1 MFPEKIKCNMLTIKA
16 EVKKEQVRKD
26 GSYNVKIRFT
36 QNRKIKRLPTKLF
49 AKKSDLNKSFEL
61 KEGTAIKK
69 EADYLIFYYEKI
81 CSQIPM
87 DIEQCSI
94 EDIMAYVEA
103 DKKKYQII
111 DFIAFSE
118 SWMQASKNTSTK
130 NYKSAVNA
138 LKLYI
143 NREEL
148 NIKDITNKFLT
159 GFMEF
164 LEERW
169 RAKAEKLKKAGKI
182 VPTNRA
188 TSLYLGSIRHLFNE
202 AKKQYNDYHRNIII
216 ITNDPFKTFT
226 VPKQCT
232 VTRKRALTPELI
244 KKIWELPY
252 QSIEGYKMENR
263 FNLAKD
269 CFILSF
275 CLMGMNS
282 ADLYNAEEREGNTI
296 IYYRTKT
303 RNRRADNA
311 LMKVNIPKMLMPLI
325 EKYKD
330 KTGKRIFNFYQN
342 YADIASLNRSIN
354 IGLKEIGAKL
364 KIDALQYYAARHS
377 WATIAVNKVGIDK
390 YTVHSALN
398 HVDDVMKVTDIYI
411 ERDFVNENKANRKV
425 VKYVFGK

>member
-1 MFPEKIKCNMLTIKA
+1 MLTIKA
-16 EVKKEQVRKD
+16 EVRKEQARKD
-26 GSYNVKIRFT
+26 GSYNIKIRFT

-202 AKKQYNDYHRNIII
+202 AKKRYNDYDRNIIV

-377 WATIAVNKVGIDK
+377 WATIAVNKVSIDK

-398 HVDDVMKVTDIYI
+398 HVDDAMKVTDIYI

-425 VKYVFGK
+425 VRYVFGR

>member
-1 MFPEKIKCNMLTIKA
+1 MLTIRA
-16 EVKKEQVRKD
+16 EVRKEQVRKD
-26 GSYNVKIRFT
+26 GSFNIKIRIT
-36 QNRKIKRLPTKLF
+36 QNRKIKRLSTKLF

-61 KEGTAIKK
+61 KEGTIIKK
-69 EADYLIFYYEKI
+69 EADSLISYYERI
-81 CSQIPM
+81 CYQIPV
-87 DIEQCSI
+87 DIEQCTI
-94 EDIMAYVEA
+94 EDIMAYIEA
-103 DKKKYQII
+103 DKKRYKVI
-111 DFIAFSE
+111 DFIEFAE
-118 SWMQASKNTSTK
+118 SWMLESKNTSKK

-143 NREEL
+143 GREHL
-148 NIKDITNKFLT
+148 NIREITNNFLV

-164 LEERW
+164 LDERW
-169 RAKAEKLKKAGKI
+169 RVKAERLKKAGRI
-182 VPTNRA
+182 VPSNRA

-202 AKKQYNDYHRNIII
+202 AKKRYNDYDRNIII
-216 ITNDPFKTFT
+216 ITNDPFKTFI
-226 VPKQCT
+226 VPKQSNI
-232 VTRKRALTPELI
+232 TRKRALPPELI

-252 QSIEGYKMENR
+252 QSIEGYKTENR

-303 RNRRADNA
+303 RNRRADRA
-311 LMKVNIPKMLMPLI
+311 LMKVNIPKMLMPLM

-342 YADIASLNRSIN
+342 YVDIASLNRAIN
-354 IGLKEIGAKL
+354 LGLKEIGAKL

-398 HVDDVMKVTDIYI
+398 HVDEAMKVTDIYI
-411 ERDFVNENKANRKV
+411 ERDFVNENKANAKV
-425 VKYVFGK
+425 IRYVLGK

>member
-1 MFPEKIKCNMLTIKA
+1 MLTIKA
-16 EVKKEQVRKD
+16 EVRKEQARKD
-26 GSYNVKIRFT
+26 GSYNIKIRFT

-169 RAKAEKLKKAGKI
+169 RTKAEKLKKAGKI

-202 AKKQYNDYHRNIII
+202 AKKQYNDYDRNIII

-342 YADIASLNRSIN
+342 YVDIASLNRSIN
-354 IGLKEIGAKL
+354 IGLKEIGTKL

-398 HVDDVMKVTDIYI
+398 HVDDVMRVTDIYI

-425 VKYVFGK
+425 VKYVFSK

>member
-1 MFPEKIKCNMLTIKA
+1 MLTIRA
-16 EVKKEQVRKD
+16 EVRREEQRKD
-26 GSYNVKIRFT
+26 GTFRVKIRFT

-118 SWMQASKNTSTK
+118 SWMQTSKNTSTK

-202 AKKQYNDYHRNIII
+202 AKKQYNDYDRNIII

-303 RNRRADNA
+303 RSRRADNA
-311 LMKVNIPKMLMPLI
+311 LMKVNIPKILMPLM

-342 YADIASLNRSIN
+342 YVDIASLNRSIN

-377 WATIAVNKVGIDK
+377 WATIAVNRVGIDK

>member
-1 MFPEKIKCNMLTIKA
+1 MLTIKA
-16 EVKKEQVRKD
+16 EVRKEQARKD
-26 GSYNVKIRFT
+26 GSYNIKIRFT

-182 VPTNRA
+182 VPTNRS

-202 AKKQYNDYHRNIII
+202 AKKQYNDYDRNIII

-342 YADIASLNRSIN
+342 YVDIASLNRSIN

-364 KIDALQYYAARHS
+364 KIDTLQYYAARHS

-398 HVDDVMKVTDIYI
+398 HVDEAMKITDIYI

-425 VKYVFGK
+425 VRYVFGK

>member
-1 MFPEKIKCNMLTIKA
+1 MLTIRA
-16 EVKKEQVRKD
+16 EVRKEQVRKD
-26 GSYNVKIRFT
+26 GSFNIKIRIT
-36 QNRKIKRLPTKLF
+36 QNRKIKRLSTKLF
-49 AKKSDLNKSFEL
+49 ARKSDLNKSFEL
-61 KEGTAIKK
+61 KEGTIIKK
-69 EADYLIFYYEKI
+69 EADSLISYYERI
-81 CSQIPM
+81 CYQIPV
-87 DIEQCSI
+87 DIEQCTI
-94 EDIMAYVEA
+94 EDIMAYIEA
-103 DKKKYQII
+103 DKKRYKVI
-111 DFIAFSE
+111 DFIEFAE
-118 SWMQASKNTSTK
+118 SWMLESKNTSKK

-143 NREEL
+143 GREHL
-148 NIKDITNKFLT
+148 NIREITNNFLV

-164 LEERW
+164 LDERW
-169 RAKAEKLKKAGKI
+169 RVKAERLKKAGRI
-182 VPTNRA
+182 VPSNRA

-202 AKKQYNDYHRNIII
+202 AKKRHNDYDRNIII
-216 ITNDPFKTFT
+216 IANDPFKTFT
-226 VPKQCT
+226 VPKQST
-232 VTRKRALTPELI
+232 ITRKRALPPELI

-252 QSIEGYKMENR
+252 QSIEGYKTENR

-303 RNRRADNA
+303 RSRRADRA
-311 LMKVNIPKMLMPLI
+311 LMKVNIPKIIMPLM

-342 YADIASLNRSIN
+342 YVDIASLNRAIN
-354 IGLKEIGAKL
+354 LGLKEIGAKL
-364 KIDALQYYAARHS
+364 KIDELQYYAARHS

-398 HVDDVMKVTDIYI
+398 HVDEAMKVTDIYI
-411 ERDFVNENKANRKV
+411 ERDFVNENKANAKV
-425 VKYVFGK
+425 IRYVLGK

>member
-1 MFPEKIKCNMLTIKA
+1 MLTIRA
-16 EVKKEQVRKD
+16 EVRREEQRKD
-26 GSYNVKIRFT
+26 GTFRVKIRFT

-164 LEERW
+164 LDERW

-182 VPTNRA
+182 VPTNRS

-202 AKKQYNDYHRNIII
+202 AKKQYNDYDRNIII

-377 WATIAVNKVGIDK
+377 WATIAVNRVGIDK

-398 HVDDVMKVTDIYI
+398 HVDDVMRVTDIYI

-425 VKYVFGK
+425 VIYVFGK

>member
-1 MFPEKIKCNMLTIKA
+1 M
-16 EVKKEQVRKD
+16 KK
-26 GSYNVKIRFT
+26 T
-36 QNRKIKRLPTKLF
+36 RKI
-49 AKKSDLNKSFEL
+49 
-61 KEGTAIKK
+61 
-69 EADYLIFYYEKI
+69 LIFGIACIFALAIFFSLFK
-81 CSQIPM
+81 
-87 DIEQCSI
+87 
-94 EDIMAYVEA
+94 EDVTVAADDSAVVAQQGTYNASAYQQYVEEKTKQHKA
-103 DKKKYQII
+103 KYGEAYPRHTVIRGFDNI
-111 DFIAFSE
+111 EAATVAE
-118 SWMQASKNTSTK
+118 ANE
-130 NYKSAVNA
+130 
-138 LKLYI
+138 KLYI

-202 AKKQYNDYHRNIII
+202 AKKQYNDYDRNIII

-311 LMKVNIPKMLMPLI
+311 LMKVNIPKMLMPLM

>member
-1 MFPEKIKCNMLTIKA
+1 MLTIRA
-16 EVKKEQVRKD
+16 EIKKKEKRSD
-26 GSYNVKIRFT
+26 GTYNVKITFT
-36 QNRKIKRLPTKLF
+36 LNRKVKRLATDLYVTTSDLTKSLDFKENTSIKRDIDNLV
-49 AKKSDLNKSFEL
+49 
-61 KEGTAIKK
+61 
-69 EADYLIFYYEKI
+69 FYYQKL
-81 CSQIPM
+81 CSRFPI
-87 DIEQCSI
+87 DYEQSTM
-94 EDIMAYVEA
+94 EDVMAYINGENM
-103 DKKKYQII
+103 KNTII
-111 DFIAFSE
+111 DFIEFAE

-164 LEERW
+164 LDERW

-202 AKKQYNDYHRNIII
+202 AKKQYNDYDRNIII

-330 KTGKRIFNFYQN
+330 KTGRRIFNFYQN

-425 VKYVFGK
+425 VKYVFGKL

>member
-1 MFPEKIKCNMLTIKA
+1 
-16 EVKKEQVRKD
+16 
-26 GSYNVKIRFT
+26 
-36 QNRKIKRLPTKLF
+36 
-49 AKKSDLNKSFEL
+49 
-61 KEGTAIKK
+61 
-69 EADYLIFYYEKI
+69 
-81 CSQIPM
+81 
-87 DIEQCSI
+87 
-94 EDIMAYVEA
+94 
-103 DKKKYQII
+103 
-111 DFIAFSE
+111 
-118 SWMQASKNTSTK
+118 
-130 NYKSAVNA
+130 
-138 LKLYI
+138 
-143 NREEL
+143 
-148 NIKDITNKFLT
+148 
-159 GFMEF
+159 MEF
-164 LEERW
+164 LGERW

-202 AKKQYNDYHRNIII
+202 AKKQYNDYDRNIII

-342 YADIASLNRSIN
+342 YVDIASLNRSIN

-364 KIDALQYYAARHS
+364 KIDTLQYYAARHS

-398 HVDDVMKVTDIYI
+398 HVDEAMKITDIYI

-425 VKYVFGK
+425 VRYVFGK

>member
-1 MFPEKIKCNMLTIKA
+1 MLTIRA
-16 EVKKEQVRKD
+16 EVRREEQRKD
-26 GSYNVKIRFT
+26 GTFRVKIRFT

-202 AKKQYNDYHRNIII
+202 AKKQYNDYDRNIII

-342 YADIASLNRSIN
+342 YVDIASLNRSIN

-377 WATIAVNKVGIDK
+377 WATIAVNRVGIDK

>member
-1 MFPEKIKCNMLTIKA
+1 MLTIRA
-16 EVKKEQVRKD
+16 EVRREEQRKD
-26 GSYNVKIRFT
+26 GTFRVKIRFT

-94 EDIMAYVEA
+94 EGIMAYVEA

-148 NIKDITNKFLT
+148 NIKDITNNFLT

-169 RAKAEKLKKAGKI
+169 RTKAEKLKKAGKI

-202 AKKQYNDYHRNIII
+202 AKKQYNDYDRNIII

-377 WATIAVNKVGIDK
+377 WATIAVNRVGIDK

-425 VKYVFGK
+425 VKYVFGKL

>member
-1 MFPEKIKCNMLTIKA
+1 MLTIRA
-16 EVKKEQVRKD
+16 EVRKEEQRKD
-26 GSYNVKIRFT
+26 GTFRVKIRFT
-36 QNRKIKRLPTKLF
+36 QNRKIKRLPTKLL

-81 CSQIPM
+81 CSQLPV

-94 EDIMAYVEA
+94 EDIMAYIEA

-138 LKLYI
+138 LKQYI

-148 NIKDITNKFLT
+148 NIRDITSKFLT

-164 LEERW
+164 LEER
-169 RAKAEKLKKAGKI
+169 RRIKVEKLKKAGKVI
-182 VPTNRA
+182 PTNRA

-202 AKKQYNDYHRNIII
+202 AKKKYNDYDRNIII

-232 VTRKRALTPELI
+232 ATRKRALTPELI
-244 KKIWELPY
+244 KKIKELPY
-252 QSIEGYKMENR
+252 QSIDCYKTENR

-296 IYYRTKT
+296 VYYRTKT

-311 LMKVNIPKMLMPLI
+311 LMKVKIPKMLMPLV

-330 KTGKRIFNFYQN
+330 KTGKRVFNFYQN
-342 YADIASLNRSIN
+342 YADIAGLNRSIN
-354 IGLKEIGAKL
+354 LGLKEIGVKL
-364 KIDALQYYAARHS
+364 NIEALQYYAARHS

-398 HVDDVMKVTDIYI
+398 HVDEAMKITDIYI
-411 ERDFVNENKANRKV
+411 ERDFVIENKANSKV
-425 VKYVFGK
+425 IKYVFGKS

>member
-1 MFPEKIKCNMLTIKA
+1 MLTIRA
-16 EVKKEQVRKD
+16 EVRREEQRKD
-26 GSYNVKIRFT
+26 GTFRVKIRFT

-169 RAKAEKLKKAGKI
+169 RTKAEKLKKAGKI

-202 AKKQYNDYHRNIII
+202 AKKQYNDYDRNIII

-398 HVDDVMKVTDIYI
+398 HVDETMRITDIYI

>member
-1 MFPEKIKCNMLTIKA
+1 MLTIRA
-16 EVKKEQVRKD
+16 EVRREEQRKD
-26 GSYNVKIRFT
+26 GTFRVKIRFT

-69 EADYLIFYYEKI
+69 EADYLIFYYEKV
-81 CSQIPM
+81 CSQIPV
-87 DIEQCSI
+87 DIEQCTI
-94 EDIMAYVEA
+94 EDIMAYIEA

-202 AKKQYNDYHRNIII
+202 AKKQYNDYDRNIII

-342 YADIASLNRSIN
+342 YVDIASLNRSIN
-354 IGLKEIGAKL
+354 LGLKEIGAKL

>member
-1 MFPEKIKCNMLTIKA
+1 MLTIKA
-16 EVKKEQVRKD
+16 EVRKEQARKD
-26 GSYNVKIRFT
+26 GSYNIKIRFT

-202 AKKQYNDYHRNIII
+202 AKKQYNDYDRNIII

-232 VTRKRALTPELI
+232 VTRKRALT

-342 YADIASLNRSIN
+342 YVDIASLNRSIN

-377 WATIAVNKVGIDK
+377 WATIAVNRVGIDK

-425 VKYVFGK
+425 VKYVFSK

>member
-1 MFPEKIKCNMLTIKA
+1 
-16 EVKKEQVRKD
+16 
-26 GSYNVKIRFT
+26 
-36 QNRKIKRLPTKLF
+36 
-49 AKKSDLNKSFEL
+49 
-61 KEGTAIKK
+61 
-69 EADYLIFYYEKI
+69 
-81 CSQIPM
+81 M

-94 EDIMAYVEA
+94 EDIMAYIEA
-103 DKKKYQII
+103 DKKKYKII
-111 DFIAFSE
+111 DFIEFAE
-118 SWMQASKNTSTK
+118 TWMQESKNTSKK

-169 RAKAEKLKKAGKI
+169 RQKAEKLKKAGKI

-202 AKKQYNDYHRNIII
+202 AKKRYNDYDRNIII

-232 VTRKRALTPELI
+232 VTRKRAITPELI

-252 QSIEGYKMENR
+252 QSIDCYKTENR

-303 RNRRADNA
+303 KNRRADNA
-311 LMKVNIPKMLMPLI
+311 LMKVKIPKMLMPLV

-330 KTGKRIFNFYQN
+330 KTGKRVFNFYQT
-342 YADIASLNRSIN
+342 YVDIAGLNRSIN

-377 WATIAVNKVGIDK
+377 WATIAVNRVGVDK

-398 HVDDVMKVTDIYI
+398 HVDETMRITDIYI

>member
-1 MFPEKIKCNMLTIKA
+1 MLTIRA
-16 EVKKEQVRKD
+16 EVRREEQRKD
-26 GSYNVKIRFT
+26 GTFRVKIRFT

-169 RAKAEKLKKAGKI
+169 RTKAEKLKKAGKI

-202 AKKQYNDYHRNIII
+202 AKKQYNDYDRNIII

>member
-1 MFPEKIKCNMLTIKA
+1 MLTIRA
-16 EVKKEQVRKD
+16 EVRREEQRKD
-26 GSYNVKIRFT
+26 GTFRVKIRFT

-81 CSQIPM
+81 CSQIPV

-202 AKKQYNDYHRNIII
+202 AKKQYNDYDRNIII

-303 RNRRADNA
+303 KSRRADRA
-311 LMKVNIPKMLMPLI
+311 LMKVNIPKILMPLM
-325 EKYKD
+325 EKYRD
-330 KTGKRIFNFYQN
+330 KTGQRIFNFYQN
-342 YADIASLNRSIN
+342 YVDIASLNRAIN
-354 IGLKEIGAKL
+354 LGLKEIGAKL
-364 KIDALQYYAARHS
+364 KIEALQYYAARHS

-398 HVDDVMKVTDIYI
+398 HVDEAMKVTDIYI

-425 VKYVFGK
+425 IKYVFNR

>member
-1 MFPEKIKCNMLTIKA
+1 MLTIRA
-16 EVKKEQVRKD
+16 EVRREEQRKD
-26 GSYNVKIRFT
+26 GTFRVKIRFT

-202 AKKQYNDYHRNIII
+202 AKKQYNDYDRNIII

-232 VTRKRALTPELI
+232 VTRKRAITPELI

-252 QSIEGYKMENR
+252 QSIDCYKTENR

-296 IYYRTKT
+296 IYYRTKS

-342 YADIASLNRSIN
+342 YVDIASLNRSIN

>member
-1 MFPEKIKCNMLTIKA
+1 MLTIRA
-16 EVKKEQVRKD
+16 EVRREEQRKD
-26 GSYNVKIRFT
+26 GTFRVKIRFT

-202 AKKQYNDYHRNIII
+202 AKKQYNDYDRNIII

-342 YADIASLNRSIN
+342 YVDIASLNRSIN

-398 HVDDVMKVTDIYI
+398 HVDDVMRVTDIYI

-425 VKYVFGK
+425 VKYVFGKWCRFTI

>member
-1 MFPEKIKCNMLTIKA
+1 MLTIRA
-16 EVKKEQVRKD
+16 EVRREEQRKD
-26 GSYNVKIRFT
+26 GTFRVKIRFT

-61 KEGTAIKK
+61 KEGTTIKK

-202 AKKQYNDYHRNIII
+202 AKKQYNDYDRNIII

-342 YADIASLNRSIN
+342 YVDIASLNRSIN
-354 IGLKEIGAKL
+354 LGLKEIGAKL

-377 WATIAVNKVGIDK
+377 WATIAVNRVGIDK

>member
-1 MFPEKIKCNMLTIKA
+1 MLTIKA
-16 EVKKEQVRKD
+16 EVRKEQARKD
-26 GSYNVKIRFT
+26 GSYNIKIRFT

-202 AKKQYNDYHRNIII
+202 AKKQYNDYDRNIII

-232 VTRKRALTPELI
+232 ATRKRALTPELI

-342 YADIASLNRSIN
+342 YVDIASLNRSIN

-398 HVDDVMKVTDIYI
+398 HVDEAMKITDIYI

-425 VKYVFGK
+425 VRYVFGK

>member
-1 MFPEKIKCNMLTIKA
+1 MLTIRA
-16 EVKKEQVRKD
+16 EVRREEQRKD
-26 GSYNVKIRFT
+26 GTFRVKIRFT

-111 DFIAFSE
+111 DFIDFSE

-202 AKKQYNDYHRNIII
+202 AKKQYNDYDRNIII

-311 LMKVNIPKMLMPLI
+311 LMKVNIPKILMPLM

-377 WATIAVNKVGIDK
+377 WATIAVNRVGIDK

-398 HVDDVMKVTDIYI
+398 HVDDVMRVTDIYI

>member
-1 MFPEKIKCNMLTIKA
+1 MLTIRA
-16 EVKKEQVRKD
+16 EVRREEQRKD
-26 GSYNVKIRFT
+26 GTFRVKIRFT

-202 AKKQYNDYHRNIII
+202 AKKQYNDYDRNIII

-377 WATIAVNKVGIDK
+377 WATIAVNRVGIDK

>member
-1 MFPEKIKCNMLTIKA
+1 MLTIKA
-16 EVKKEQVRKD
+16 EVRKEQARKD
-26 GSYNVKIRFT
+26 GSYNIKIRFT

-202 AKKQYNDYHRNIII
+202 AKKQYNDYDRNIII

-342 YADIASLNRSIN
+342 YVDIASLNRSIN

>member
-1 MFPEKIKCNMLTIKA
+1 MLTIKA
-16 EVKKEQVRKD
+16 EVRKEQARKD
-26 GSYNVKIRFT
+26 GSYNIKIRFT

-69 EADYLIFYYEKI
+69 ETDYLIFYYEKI

-202 AKKQYNDYHRNIII
+202 AKKQYNDYDRNIII

-411 ERDFVNENKANRKV
+411 ERDFVNENKANRKE